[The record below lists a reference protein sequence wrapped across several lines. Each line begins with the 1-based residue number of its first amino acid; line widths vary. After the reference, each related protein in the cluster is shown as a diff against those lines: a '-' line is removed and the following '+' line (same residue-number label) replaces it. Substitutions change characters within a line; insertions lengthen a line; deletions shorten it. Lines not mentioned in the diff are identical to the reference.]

1 MTIDKKYIDDFIN
14 ISSKAALASSYL
26 VGKKDK
32 IAADQAAVDSMR
44 TELNKIDMNGQVVIG
59 EGSLDEA
66 PMLYTGELLGNKT
79 GPAFD
84 IAVDPL
90 EGTNFAAN
98 NLPGAISVIAI
109 AEKGNLFNAPE
120 TYMEKIATGKIEK
133 NLIDLDNSITKN
145 ISNLAD
151 FMNKD
156 ISSITACIMDRPR
169 HKNMIEELKRLKVKI
184 KLITDGDVLGALYV
198 SDPKY
203 NVDIFLGIGG
213 GPEGV
218 LAASALDAYNCHF
231 QGRFIFDNDND
242 INDAKKMGITDLNKK
257 YELNEIVK
265 GDSIFCATGITTSN
279 VLSGIDINKDNYT
292 SETLVT
298 HKNSNYKEIVKRTN
312 PIKGWFL
319 SQVKSGNKKKIT
331 EI

>member
-1 MTIDKKYIDDFIN
+1 MTIDKKFIEQF
-14 ISSKAALASSYL
+14 IKVSSKAALASSYL

-44 TELNKIDMNGQVVIG
+44 FELNKIEMTGEVVIG
-59 EGSLDEA
+59 EGTLDEA
-66 PMLYTGELLGNKT
+66 PMLYTGEILGTKK
-79 GPAFD
+79 GPNFD

-90 EGTNFAAN
+90 DGTNLAAN

-109 AEKGNLFNAPE
+109 AEKSNLFNAPE
-120 TYMEKIATGKIEK
+120 TYMEKIATCVVEK
-133 NLIDLDNSITKN
+133 NLIDLDYSVKKN
-145 ISNLAD
+145 ISNLAE

-156 ISSITACIMDRPR
+156 ISSITACILNRPR
-169 HKNMIEELKRLKVKI
+169 HKKIISELKELKVNL
-184 KLITDGDVLGALYV
+184 KLIDDGDVLGALYV

-203 NVDIFLGIGG
+203 KVDIFMGIGG

-231 QGRFIFDNDND
+231 QGRFIFDNKRD
-242 INDAKKMGITDLNKK
+242 IEEAKKMGITDLSKK

-265 GDSIFCATGITTSN
+265 GDSIFCATGITSSEM
-279 VLSGIDINKDNYT
+279 LSGIEIKGNNYK

-298 HKNSNYKEIVKRTN
+298 HKS
-312 PIKGWFL
+312 
-319 SQVKSGNKKKIT
+319 SQVKEVVKKNFFIS
-331 EI
+331 E

>member
-1 MTIDKKYIDDFIN
+1 MAIDKKFIDQLIN
-14 ISSKAALASSYL
+14 VSTKAALASSFL

-44 TELNKIDMNGQVVIG
+44 SELNKIDMCGEVVIG

-66 PMLYTGELLGNKT
+66 PMLYTGELLGKNN
-79 GPAFD
+79 GPSFD

-98 NLPGAISVIAI
+98 NLPGATSVIAI

-120 TYMEKIATGKIEK
+120 TYMDKIATGPIEK
-133 NLIDLDNSITKN
+133 GLVDLDFPLKKN
-145 ISNLAD
+145 VTNLAD
-151 FMNKD
+151 FLNKD
-156 ISSITACIMDRPR
+156 ISSLTACVMDRPR
-169 HKNMIEELKRLKVKI
+169 HKKIIDELKQLNINI

-198 SDPKY
+198 TNPKY

-218 LAASALDAYNCHF
+218 LAASALDAFDCHF
-231 QGRFIFDNDND
+231 QCRFIFDNDKD
-242 INDAKKMGITDLNKK
+242 ISDAKKMGITDLNRK

-265 GDSIFCATGITTSN
+265 GDSIFCATGITNSD
-279 VLSGIDINKDNYT
+279 VLSGININNDNYT

-298 HKNSNYKEIVKRTN
+298 HKNSNFKKIIKRTN
-312 PIKGWFL
+312 LI
-319 SQVKSGNKKKIT
+319 N
-331 EI
+331 E

>member
-1 MTIDKKYIDDFIN
+1 MTIDKKYIDHFIN
-14 ISSKAALASSYL
+14 VSSKAALASSYL

-32 IAADQAAVDSMR
+32 NAADQAAVDSMR
-44 TELNKIDMNGQVVIG
+44 SELNKIDMNGQVVIG

-66 PMLYTGELLGNKT
+66 PMLYTGELLGNKN
-79 GPAFD
+79 GPIFD

-98 NLPGAISVIAI
+98 NLPGAIAVIAI

-120 TYMEKIATGKIEK
+120 TYMDKIATGNVE
-133 NLIDLDNSITKN
+133 NGLIDLDYSIKKN
-145 ISNLAD
+145 ITNLAD

-156 ISSITACIMDRPR
+156 ISTITACILDRPR
-169 HKNMIEELKRLKVKI
+169 HEKIIEELKKLKVKI

-218 LAASALDAYNCHF
+218 LAASALDAYDCHF
-231 QGRFIFDNDND
+231 QGRFIFNNKKD
-242 INDAKKMGITDLNKK
+242 IDDAKQMGITDLNKK

-265 GDSIFCATGITTSN
+265 GDSIFCATGITASE
-279 VLSGIDINKDNYT
+279 VLSGIEIMGNNYI

-298 HKNSNYKEIVKRTN
+298 HKSSHFNEIIKRTN
-312 PIKGWFL
+312 H
-319 SQVKSGNKKKIT
+319 IT
-331 EI
+331 G